1 MPKVCDPAAVERA
14 RVLIEGSARTLE
26 EIAVE
31 LKVSVQSLRNWI
43 NQRGW
48 RRHPDAPRAV
58 PKLTP
63 EKEGPARRLYEGGAR
78 VDDLGPLL
86 SCHPSYVHKLARQR
100 GWAKPGTGAAKAA
113 GSGPSPEL
121 MAIIHEACAPGMT
134 RAGLAD
140 IVVRATGLLWAEMIT
155 SNDPSIPDRL
165 DAVSWLGEHLHLL
178 PEDPP
183 PAPRRLSPEEEKARE
198 DANMEELLR
207 VVDSWGAPP
216 ERDAQP
222 ERRVA
227 GGGAAWDTRLTS

>member
-1 MPKVCDPAAVERA
+1 
-14 RVLIEGSARTLE
+14 
-26 EIAVE
+26 
-31 LKVSVQSLRNWI
+31 
-43 NQRGW
+43 
-48 RRHPDAPRAV
+48 
-58 PKLTP
+58 
-63 EKEGPARRLYEGGAR
+63 
-78 VDDLGPLL
+78 
-86 SCHPSYVHKLARQR
+86 
-100 GWAKPGTGAAKAA
+100 
-113 GSGPSPEL
+113 